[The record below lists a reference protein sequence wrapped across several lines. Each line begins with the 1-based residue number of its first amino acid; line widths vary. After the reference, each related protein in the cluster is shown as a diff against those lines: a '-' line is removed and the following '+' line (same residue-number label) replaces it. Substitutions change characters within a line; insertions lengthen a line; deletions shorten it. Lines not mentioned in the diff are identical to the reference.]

1 MSILVMSIREFN
13 DIMEYLIDVWALEPG
28 VVSSFGVSVV
38 VSNLKSRDGF
48 DDFDP
53 DELHRFIVQ
62 GILERGYVVSD
73 ESYLRAKVRESYA
86 VSDEFYPR
94 AKVREAIKLWL

>member
-1 MSILVMSIREFN
+1 MSIRDFN
-13 DIMEYLIDVWALEPG
+13 DIMEYLIDVWVLEPG
-28 VVSSFGVSVV
+28 VVSSFGVRVV

-62 GILERGYVVSD
+62 GILERGCYV
-73 ESYLRAKVRESYA
+73 

-94 AKVREAIKLWL
+94 AKVREAIELWL

>member
-1 MSILVMSIREFN
+1 MSLREFN

-28 VVSSFGVSVV
+28 VISSFGVRYVV
-38 VSNLKSRDGF
+38 RNLKSRDGF

-62 GILERGYVVSD
+62 GILDRGCYVVSN
-73 ESYLRAKVRESYA
+73 ESYLHAKLRECYA

-94 AKVREAIKLWL
+94 AKVREAIELWL